1 MVSFSELEGIGGKK
15 NYIHFQKFNSRIV
28 FFPMPDRTSLANYI
42 VGGGHEDTPSKLD
55 LNNSW

>member
-1 MVSFSELEGIGGKK
+1 MKKDSKWPQPMVSFSELEGIGGKK

-42 VGGGHEDTPSKLD
+42 VGGGH
-55 LNNSW
+55 